1 LFRSTGPA
9 LGKDLGYHPLLKPC
23 SSIPFDDLVT
33 GVSWNLMNPFNVLE
47 IPPEASPED
56 IKAAYHRLAKRW
68 HPDRFSGDEKV
79 EAEGRFRE
87 LAEAFSI
94 LKDPAKRLTFQQQ
107 MPRPQPTASTVGAAE
122 PESALERTPEDWAT
136 LAKAAFEEGKVDQA
150 RALIHYA
157 IRLDEGKPQ
166 YHSLLASILE
176 REGGDLRAV
185 VKALETAVR
194 LAPRDVESHIRLAHH
209 FQTLGLAARS
219 QRHLQLAREISP
231 NHPKLRTRPP
241 KGTAGGKAARS
252 PGTPGKKGMAPAE
265 PVGLLDQLKD
275 LWGRLTGKG

>member
-1 LFRSTGPA
+1 
-9 LGKDLGYHPLLKPC
+9 
-23 SSIPFDDLVT
+23 
-33 GVSWNLMNPFNVLE
+33 MNPFNVLE
-47 IPPEASPED
+47 IPPDASPED

-94 LKDPAKRLTFQQQ
+94 LKDPAKRLTLQQQ
-107 MPRPQPTASTVGAAE
+107 MPKTQPVSAGATSLE
-122 PESALERTPEDWAT
+122 PESAQERTPEDWAAM
-136 LAKAAFEEGKVDQA
+136 AKAAFDEGKVDQA

-176 REGGDLRAV
+176 REGGDLRAA

-194 LAPRDVESHIRLAHH
+194 LAPRDADSHIRLAHH
-209 FQTLGLAARS
+209 FQTLGLAARA
-219 QRHLQLAREISP
+219 QRHLQLAKEISP
-231 NHPKLRTRPP
+231 NHPRLRTPPAKGAKGSKGP
-241 KGTAGGKAARS
+241 KGSEAS
-252 PGTPGKKGMAPAE
+252 GKKGKASAE
-265 PVGLLDQLKD
+265 PASLVDQLKD

>member
-1 LFRSTGPA
+1 
-9 LGKDLGYHPLLKPC
+9 
-23 SSIPFDDLVT
+23 
-33 GVSWNLMNPFNVLE
+33 MNPFNVLE
-47 IPPEASPED
+47 IPPDASPED

-68 HPDRFSGDEKV
+68 HPDRYSGAEKE
-79 EAEGRFRE
+79 EAESKFRE

-94 LKDPAKRLTFQQQ
+94 LKDPAKRLTLQQQ
-107 MPRPQPTASTVGAAE
+107 MPKPQSPTTAERE
-122 PESALERTPEDWAT
+122 PESAQERTPEDWASM
-136 LAKAAFEEGKVDQA
+136 AKAAFEEGNNDQA

-157 IRLDEGKPQ
+157 IRLDDEKAH

-194 LAPRDVESHIRLAHH
+194 LAPRDVDSHIRLANH
-209 FQTLGLAARS
+209 FQTLGMGARA
-219 QRHLQLAREISP
+219 QRHLQVAREISP
-231 NHPKLRTRPP
+231 NHPKLRVPAA
-241 KGTAGGKAARS
+241 KGAKGAQGGKGPAMKGAKSQGAA
-252 PGTPGKKGMAPAE
+252 P